1 MELQNT
7 EDIMNS
13 NTTGVILAGGK
24 NSRMGFDKGL
34 LPVDGIKIAE
44 RIIAVMQPIF
54 QDIII
59 ISNGSK
65 YDYLGYDVYRDI
77 IKSSGP
83 LGGIHSALSHS
94 KTEKN
99 FVVSCD
105 MPFLNPEIIQFI
117 IENAVDCEIAI
128 PSHNGKLEP
137 LCAVYNQSCK
147 TKIEE
152 LLKKRALKLK
162 NMLKHFITHQIVIP
176 QDMLTKGN
184 CFANINTPEEYKNI
198 KTSKHEYSN

>member
-1 MELQNT
+1 
-7 EDIMNS
+7 MNS

-34 LPVDGIKIAE
+34 LLVDGVKIVE

-59 ISNGSK
+59 ISNGDN
-65 YDYLGYDVYRDI
+65 YNYTGCDVYRDI
-77 IKSSGP
+77 FKASGP
-83 LGGIHSALSHS
+83 MGGIHTALSYS
-94 KTEKN
+94 TTEKN

-105 MPFLNPEIIQFI
+105 MPFLNTETIQFI
-117 IENAVDCEIAI
+117 DRNAVDCEIAI

-147 TKIEE
+147 IKLEE
-152 LLKKRALKLK
+152 LLNKRELKLR
-162 NMLKHFITHQIVIP
+162 NMLKYFKTQQVVIP
-176 QDMLTKGN
+176 QDMITEES
-184 CFANINTPEEYKNI
+184 CFANINTPEEYETI
-198 KTSKHEYSN
+198 KRNKHEYSN